1 MANML
6 TAAQNLAVGLT
17 GVRTRVAAAARRAG
31 REAGE
36 VTLLAVTKGHP
47 ASMIEAALA
56 LGLVDIGESYAQEG
70 AAKQDLIHDPAVV
83 WHFIGAL
90 QSNKTSLVANR
101 YAWVHTVDRIKIA
114 RRLAEQRSPH
124 LPRLNVCLQVNLGA
138 EATKAGVAPDEV
150 RELALAVGTLDRL
163 HLRGLMC
170 LPPAG
175 DDAEQSRRWFRELRQ
190 IRDDLVGTGLA
201 LDALSMGMSGDFE
214 VAIEEGATHVRIG
227 TALFGPR
234 S

>member
-1 MANML
+1 ML
-6 TAAQNLAVGLT
+6 TTAQNLAATLT
-17 GVRTRVAAAARRAG
+17 EIKARVAAAAGRAG
-31 REAGE
+31 RDGGE
-36 VTLLAVTKGHP
+36 VTLIAVTKGQP
-47 ASMIEAALA
+47 AAMIEAARA

-70 AAKQDLIHDPAVV
+70 TAKQDLIDDPAVV

-90 QSNKTSLVANR
+90 QSNKTRFIANR
-101 YAWVHTVDRIKIA
+101 YAWVHTVDRVKIA

-138 EATKAGVAPDEV
+138 ETAKAGVPPDQV
-150 RELALAVGTLDRL
+150 RELALGVSTLDRL
-163 HLRGLMC
+163 SLRGLMC

-175 DDAEQSRRWFRELRQ
+175 NDAEDSRHWFRELRQ
-190 IRDDLVGTGLA
+190 IRDDLRGVGLV
-201 LDALSMGMSGDFE
+201 LDVLSMGMSADFE